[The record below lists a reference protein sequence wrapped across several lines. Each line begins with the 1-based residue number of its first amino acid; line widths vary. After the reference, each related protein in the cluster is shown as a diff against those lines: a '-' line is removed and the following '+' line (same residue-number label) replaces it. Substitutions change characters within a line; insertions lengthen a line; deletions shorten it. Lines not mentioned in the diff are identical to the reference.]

1 MIEFALLEQLDAFAR
16 CGTLSAAAMEL
27 HLSQP
32 SLTRSMRKLEDQLGV
47 SLFTR
52 QKNRLVLNETGV
64 LAASHARRILEAETE
79 MERSVRAYA
88 RSLSAITVGSCAP
101 GPLMVLLPRLTGIFP
116 GQTVSSA
123 VASEEELLQ
132 GLRDGTYSFVFLNH
146 PLEAPG
152 LVCHPYLTE
161 HLYLSVPHFH
171 TAALQKETTFAE
183 MDGQNFLM
191 LAQVGFWDALVR
203 REMPHSRFFLQ
214 QDLEALGELTR
225 YSDLPSFVTNV
236 TLRVLPD
243 RRNGRVD
250 IPFSDPSARAQF
262 FLVCQAE
269 SEKRWT
275 PLLNEGPL
283 R

>member
-16 CGTLSAAAMEL
+16 CGTLSAAAEEL

-32 SLTRSMRKLEDQLGV
+32 SLTRSMQKLEDQLGV
-47 SLFTR
+47 SLFAR

-64 LAASHARRILEAETE
+64 LAASHARRILDSEAE

-88 RSLSAITVGSCAP
+88 RSLTAIAVGSCAP
-101 GPLMVLLPRLTGIFP
+101 GPLMALLPRLTGIFP
-116 GQTVSSA
+116 GQAVSSA
-123 VASEEELLQ
+123 VASEEELLH
-132 GLRDGTYSFVFLNH
+132 GLQDGTYSFIFLNH

-152 LVCHPYLTE
+152 LACHPYLTE

-171 TAALQKETTFAE
+171 PAALQKEITFAE
-183 MDGQNFLM
+183 MDGQDFLM
-191 LAQVGFWDALVR
+191 LAQVGFWDTLVR

-225 YSDLPSFVTNV
+225 YSDLPSFVTDV
-236 TLRVLPD
+236 TQRVLPD

-262 FLVCQAE
+262 FLVCREENE
-269 SEKRWT
+269 SRWNW
-275 PLLNEGPL
+275 LLGEDPL